1 MFIYTNNEHDINKL
15 KGCDFPLIM
24 TLENGIHVF
33 STKCPKDVFPTFSF
47 DELENSHITNEL
59 LF

>member
-1 MFIYTNNEHDINKL
+1 MFIYTNNNHDIKKL
-15 KGCDFPLIM
+15 EGCEFPLVM
-24 TLENGIHVF
+24 VLVNGTHVF